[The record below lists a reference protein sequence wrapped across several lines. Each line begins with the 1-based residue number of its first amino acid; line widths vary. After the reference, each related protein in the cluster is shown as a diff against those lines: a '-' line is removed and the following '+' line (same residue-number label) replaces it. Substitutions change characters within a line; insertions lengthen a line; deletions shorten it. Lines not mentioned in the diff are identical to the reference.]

1 MRLIWIIISLVLFSV
16 IGISESFAKECDA
29 GRELIIKSSN
39 GNPACVTPATAQ
51 KLVERGWGFIP
62 EISLVPIQTNSE
74 NVILANNQFTIDFYS
89 EIKDTKENIFFS
101 PWSIS
106 TAFAIA
112 YEGARGTTAD
122 EIQQVFGFPAD
133 DEQRR
138 SEFKS
143 INDDLNEKD
152 AKYKL
157 RVANALWLAEK
168 FQPLQEYVDTAK
180 NYYDSE
186 VNNVDFI
193 SDEGANIINDWA
205 KLKTENKIPMII
217 PPGSTDELT
226 LLIITNAI
234 YFNGTWTTQFDE
246 KNTRD
251 EDFKMDSVNV
261 VTAPMM
267 KLFDTKFNYSQNEQV
282 QIIELPY
289 EGDKLSM
296 LILLPS
302 DVNGLKSLEESLSLE
317 SLIQWK
323 SELSETDLDLV
334 QIPKFTLETKYDLS
348 EKLINL
354 GLHSAFDPSEA
365 DFSGIAEIKPLYIQ
379 SAVHKAFVD
388 VNEVGTEA
396 AAVTA
401 IKMGTTSIGPPP
413 LIFKADHPF
422 IFLIQDKETNQILFF
437 GRVVNPIE

>member
-1 MRLIWIIISLVLFSV
+1 MRLVWTIIPLVLLSV
-16 IGISESFAKECDA
+16 IGISESFAQECDL
-29 GRELIIKSSN
+29 GWELIIKSSN

-112 YEGARGTTAD
+112 YEGARETTAD

-193 SDEGANIINDWA
+193 SDEGINIINDWA
-205 KLKTENKIPMII
+205 KLKTENKIPLII
-217 PPGSTDELT
+217 PPGSTDEFT
-226 LLIITNAI
+226 RLIITNAI

-251 EDFKMDSVNV
+251 EDFKVDSVNV

-302 DVNGLKSLEESLSLE
+302 DVDGLKSLEEALSLE
-317 SLIQWK
+317 KLIQWK
-323 SELSETDLDLV
+323 
-334 QIPKFTLETKYDLS
+334 
-348 EKLINL
+348 
-354 GLHSAFDPSEA
+354 
-365 DFSGIAEIKPLYIQ
+365 DFRQ
-379 SAVHKAFVD
+379 
-388 VNEVGTEA
+388 
-396 AAVTA
+396 
-401 IKMGTTSIGPPP
+401 
-413 LIFKADHPF
+413 
-422 IFLIQDKETNQILFF
+422 
-437 GRVVNPIE
+437 